1 MKTWKWGLSAL
12 ALTWVLASGA
22 NAQDKGASQPQK
34 VQKSAGKD
42 APAKASTGTAQRLD
56 AAVTELNDKL
66 KLTPDQQKQIDGLVK
81 ASQTNVDK
89 SKQSL
94 AGNQG
99 KIKEAVNKEV
109 SALGAAVEKILNDSQ
124 KAEFK
129 KMRDAWQQKIN
140 DRFSGTSSSK

>member
-12 ALTWVLASGA
+12 ALTVAMASGVS
-22 NAQDKGASQPQK
+22 AQDKANQPQK

-81 ASQTNVDK
+81 ASESNLDK

-94 AGNQG
+94 AGDAK
-99 KIKEAVNKEV
+99 KIKEAVIKEV
-109 SALGAAVEKILNDSQ
+109 SALGTSVEKILNDSQ

-129 KMRDAWQQKIN
+129 KMREAWQEKLKE
-140 DRFSGTSSSK
+140 RFSGTSSGSK